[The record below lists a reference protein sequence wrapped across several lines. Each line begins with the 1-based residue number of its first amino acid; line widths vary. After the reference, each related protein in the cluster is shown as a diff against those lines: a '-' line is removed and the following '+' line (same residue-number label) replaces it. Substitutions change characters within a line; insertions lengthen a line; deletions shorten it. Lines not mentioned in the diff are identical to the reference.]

1 MRINKR
7 FGIKASAAVIAAVLL
22 AGGCAG
28 AGSGGEGPTK
38 VEETTTAAKPGPS
51 APESPEGMPGQQG
64 QNGTEGAGA
73 PVNGYQLIS
82 DYGVTAPG
90 NLPAYE
96 LPAGLRPAVRED
108 QVQAELLTAV
118 YINGEFR
125 FRLRIEDRSV
135 VMLTPEEVKAV
146 QEKEAGNG
154 EPSAQGRDTKPDDS
168 YVEIDRDKGIYGR
181 SAYEERLRAEE
192 PEGGGTLSVRLTG
205 TGVAEGGYTPT
216 RSSSTR
222 QYVES
227 EEGGYLLTVGEYAMQ
242 GKPFLAEQPE
252 GTYEL
257 WVPGFQEAIGFT
269 LEQAKVYESLLDIP
283 GMHEWGDYLIR
294 AAGSRRGAQVE
305 VQYFVLPGQWEG
317 DYRYNFLDS
326 KLDYTKDGHTE
337 SCGHPVLTA
346 QTRLNEPLSGIP
358 PYRMAVQQ
366 TFDGPKTEEGGSY
379 TLSLRDLLLTS
390 PERSDEISLTIPQNA
405 EQLDQ
410 EIEFEDSTIRL
421 LKIER
426 GDEPELYTID
436 DGVDVMRPVVYI
448 EVQVTDR
455 NPDRHLINLQGRK
468 QASEPYITEVRPNVE
483 RTEKSYRSSR
493 VMGLTVFY
501 DEGDTEVRFS
511 LENPQY
517 VEDLEL
523 ELPVLMEE

>member
-1 MRINKR
+1 MRKTRR
-7 FGIKASAAVIAAVLL
+7 FQIKAAAAVIAAALL

-28 AGSGGEGPTK
+28 AESGAEGPTK
-38 VEETTTAAKPGPS
+38 VEETTTAAKAEPA
-51 APESPEGMPGQQG
+51 APESPEGVPGQQA
-64 QNGTEGAGA
+64 QAGTGEASE

-90 NLPAYE
+90 DLQAYE
-96 LPAGLRPAVRED
+96 LPDGLRPAVEEN
-108 QVQAELLTAV
+108 QVRAELLTAV

-125 FRLRIEDRSV
+125 FRLRIEDSSV
-135 VMLTPEEVKAV
+135 IMLTPEEVKAV
-146 QEKEAGNG
+146 QEKEAGDG
-154 EPSAQGRDTKPDDS
+154 PAQDGTAAPDDS
-168 YVEIDRDKGIYGR
+168 YVEIDRDKGLYGR
-181 SAYEERLRAEE
+181 SAYEERLRAEN
-192 PEGGGTLSVRLTG
+192 PGGGGTLSVRLIG
-205 TGVAEGGYTPT
+205 DGVAEGGYTPN

-227 EEGGYLLTVGEYAMQ
+227 GESGYLLTVGEYAMQ
-242 GKPFLAEQPE
+242 GKPLRAEQPE

-269 LEQAKVYESLLDIP
+269 LEPAQVYESLLDIP
-283 GMHEWGDYLIR
+283 GMQEAGDYLIWT
-294 AAGSRRGAQVE
+294 AGSGRDGQVE
-305 VQYFVLPGQWEG
+305 VQYFILPGQWEE
-317 DYRYNFLDS
+317 DYRYSFLDS
-326 KLDYTKDGHTE
+326 KLDYTRDGITE
-337 SCGHPVLTA
+337 SCGHSILSA

-358 PYRMAVQQ
+358 PYRMTVQQ
-366 TFDGPKTEEGGSY
+366 TFAGPEAQEGGSY

-390 PERSDEISLTIPQNA
+390 PERSGEITLAIPQDV

-410 EIEFEDSTIRL
+410 EIEFEDSTIRF

-483 RTEKSYRSSR
+483 RTEKSYRSSQ
-493 VMGLTVFY
+493 VVGLTVFY

>member
-1 MRINKR
+1 MRKTRR
-7 FGIKASAAVIAAVLL
+7 FQIKAAAAVIAAALL

-28 AGSGGEGPTK
+28 AESGAEGPTK
-38 VEETTTAAKPGPS
+38 VEDTTTAAKAEPA
-51 APESPEGMPGQQG
+51 APESPEGMLGQQG
-64 QNGTEGAGA
+64 QAGTREAGE

-90 NLPAYE
+90 DLQAYE
-96 LPAGLRPAVRED
+96 LPDGLRPAVEEN
-108 QVQAELLTAV
+108 QVRAELLTAV

-125 FRLRIEDRSV
+125 FRIRIEDSSV
-135 VMLTPEEVKAV
+135 TMLTPEEVKAV
-146 QEKEAGNG
+146 QEREAGDG
-154 EPSAQGRDTKPDDS
+154 SAQDGTAAPDDS
-168 YVEIDRDKGIYGR
+168 YVEIDRDKGLYGR
-181 SAYEERLRAEE
+181 SAYEERLRAEN
-192 PEGGGTLSVRLTG
+192 PGGGGTLSVRLIG
-205 TGVAEGGYTPT
+205 DGVAEGGYTPN

-222 QYVES
+222 HYVES
-227 EEGGYLLTVGEYAMQ
+227 GESGYLLTVGEYAMQ
-242 GKPFLAEQPE
+242 GKPLRAEQPE

-269 LEQAKVYESLLDIP
+269 LEPAPVYESLLDIP
-283 GMHEWGDYLIR
+283 GMQEAGDYLIWT
-294 AAGSRRGAQVE
+294 AGSGRDGQVE
-305 VQYFVLPGQWEG
+305 VQYFILPGQWEE
-317 DYRYNFLDS
+317 DYRYSFLDS
-326 KLDYTKDGHTE
+326 KLDYTKDGITE
-337 SCGHPVLTA
+337 SCGHSIVSA

-358 PYRMAVQQ
+358 PYRMTVQQ
-366 TFDGPKTEEGGSY
+366 TFAGPEAQEGGSY

-390 PERSDEISLTIPQNA
+390 PERSGEITLAIPQDV

-483 RTEKSYRSSR
+483 RTEKSYRSSQ
-493 VMGLTVFY
+493 VVGLTVFY

>member
-1 MRINKR
+1 MRPP
-7 FGIKASAAVIAAVLL
+7 
-22 AGGCAG
+22 CW
-28 AGSGGEGPTK
+28 P
-38 VEETTTAAKPGPS
+38 EETTTAAKAEPA
-51 APESPEGMPGQQG
+51 APESPEGVPGQQG
-64 QNGTEGAGA
+64 QAGTREAGE

-90 NLPAYE
+90 DLQAYE
-96 LPAGLRPAVRED
+96 LPDGLRPAVEEN
-108 QVQAELLTAV
+108 QVRAELLTAV

-125 FRLRIEDRSV
+125 FRLRIEDSSV
-135 VMLTPEEVKAV
+135 TMLTPEEVKEV
-146 QEKEAGNG
+146 QEKEAGDG
-154 EPSAQGRDTKPDDS
+154 SAQDGTAAPDDS
-168 YVEIDRDKGIYGR
+168 YVEIDRDKGLYGR
-181 SAYEERLRAEE
+181 SAYEERLRAEN
-192 PEGGGTLSVRLTG
+192 PGGGGTLSVRLIG
-205 TGVAEGGYTPT
+205 DGVAEGGYTPN

-227 EEGGYLLTVGEYAMQ
+227 GESGYLLTVGEYAMQ
-242 GKPFLAEQPE
+242 GKPLRAEQPE

-269 LEQAKVYESLLDIP
+269 LEPAPVYESLLDIP
-283 GMHEWGDYLIR
+283 GMQEAGDYLIWT
-294 AAGSRRGAQVE
+294 AGSGRDGQVE
-305 VQYFVLPGQWEG
+305 VQYFILPGQWEE
-317 DYRYNFLDS
+317 DYRYSFLDS
-326 KLDYTKDGHTE
+326 KLDYTRDGITE
-337 SCGHPVLTA
+337 SCGHSILSA

-358 PYRMAVQQ
+358 PYRMTVQQ
-366 TFDGPKTEEGGSY
+366 TFAGPEAQEGGSY

-390 PERSDEISLTIPQNA
+390 PERSGEITLAIPQDV

-410 EIEFEDSTIRL
+410 EIAFEDSTIRF

-483 RTEKSYRSSR
+483 RTEKSYRSSQ
-493 VMGLTVFY
+493 VVGLTVFY

>member
-1 MRINKR
+1 MRKTRR
-7 FGIKASAAVIAAVLL
+7 FQIKAAAAVIAAALL

-28 AGSGGEGPTK
+28 AESGAEGPTK
-38 VEETTTAAKPGPS
+38 VEETTTAAKAEPA
-51 APESPEGMPGQQG
+51 APESPEGVPGQQA
-64 QNGTEGAGA
+64 QAGTREAGE

-90 NLPAYE
+90 DLQAYE
-96 LPAGLRPAVRED
+96 LPDGLRPAVEEN
-108 QVQAELLTAV
+108 QVRAELLTAV

-125 FRLRIEDRSV
+125 FRLRIEDSSV
-135 VMLTPEEVKAV
+135 TMLTPEEVKAV
-146 QEKEAGNG
+146 QEKEAGDG
-154 EPSAQGRDTKPDDS
+154 SAQDGTAAPDDS
-168 YVEIDRDKGIYGR
+168 YVEIDRDKGLYGR
-181 SAYEERLRAEE
+181 SAYEERLRAEN
-192 PEGGGTLSVRLTG
+192 PGGGGTLSVRLIG
-205 TGVAEGGYTPT
+205 DGVAEGGYTPN

-227 EEGGYLLTVGEYAMQ
+227 GESGYLLTVGEYAMQ
-242 GKPFLAEQPE
+242 GKPLRAEQPE

-269 LEQAKVYESLLDIP
+269 LEPAPVYESLLDIP
-283 GMHEWGDYLIR
+283 GMQEAGDYLIWT
-294 AAGSRRGAQVE
+294 AGSGRDGQVE
-305 VQYFVLPGQWEG
+305 VQYFILPGQWEE
-317 DYRYNFLDS
+317 DYRYSFLDS
-326 KLDYTKDGHTE
+326 KLDYTRDGITE
-337 SCGHPVLTA
+337 SCGHSIVSA

-358 PYRMAVQQ
+358 PYRMTVQQ
-366 TFDGPKTEEGGSY
+366 TFAGPEAQEGGSY

-390 PERSDEISLTIPQNA
+390 PERSGEITLAIPQGVK
-405 EQLDQ
+405 QLDQ

-455 NPDRHLINLQGRK
+455 NADRHLINLQGRK
-468 QASEPYITEVRPNVE
+468 QESEPYITEVRPNVE
-483 RTEKSYRSSR
+483 RTEKSYRSSQ
-493 VMGLTVFY
+493 VVGLTVFY

>member
-1 MRINKR
+1 MRKTRR
-7 FGIKASAAVIAAVLL
+7 FQIKAAAAVIVAALL

-28 AGSGGEGPTK
+28 AESGAEGPMK
-38 VEETTTAAKPGPS
+38 VEETTTAAKAEPA
-51 APESPEGMPGQQG
+51 APESPEGVPGQQG
-64 QNGTEGAGA
+64 QAGTGEAGE

-90 NLPAYE
+90 DLQAYE
-96 LPAGLRPAVRED
+96 LPDGLRPAVEEN
-108 QVQAELLTAV
+108 QVRAELLTAV

-125 FRLRIEDRSV
+125 FRLRIEDSSV
-135 VMLTPEEVKAV
+135 TMLTPEEVKAV
-146 QEKEAGNG
+146 QEKEAGDG
-154 EPSAQGRDTKPDDS
+154 SAQDGTAAPDDS
-168 YVEIDRDKGIYGR
+168 YVEIDRDKGLYGR
-181 SAYEERLRAEE
+181 SAYEERLRAEN
-192 PEGGGTLSVRLTG
+192 PGGGGTLSVRLIG
-205 TGVAEGGYTPT
+205 DGVAEGGYTPN

-227 EEGGYLLTVGEYAMQ
+227 GESGYLLTVGEYAMQ
-242 GKPFLAEQPE
+242 GKPLRAEQPE

-269 LEQAKVYESLLDIP
+269 LEPAPVYESLLDIP
-283 GMHEWGDYLIR
+283 GMQEAGDYLIWT
-294 AAGSRRGAQVE
+294 AGSGRDGQVE
-305 VQYFVLPGQWEG
+305 VQYFILPGQWEE
-317 DYRYNFLDS
+317 DYRYSFLDS
-326 KLDYTKDGHTE
+326 KLDYTRDGITE
-337 SCGHPVLTA
+337 SCGHSIVSA

-358 PYRMAVQQ
+358 PYRMTVQQ
-366 TFDGPKTEEGGSY
+366 TFAGPEAQEGGSY

-390 PERSDEISLTIPQNA
+390 PERSGEITLAIPQDV

-410 EIEFEDSTIRL
+410 EIAFEDSTIRF

-483 RTEKSYRSSR
+483 RTEKSYRSSQ
-493 VMGLTVFY
+493 VVGLTVFY

>member
-1 MRINKR
+1 MRKTRR
-7 FGIKASAAVIAAVLL
+7 FQIKAAAAVIAVALL

-28 AGSGGEGPTK
+28 AESGAEGPTK
-38 VEETTTAAKPGPS
+38 VEETTTAAKAEPA
-51 APESPEGMPGQQG
+51 APESPEGVPGQQA
-64 QNGTEGAGA
+64 QAGTGEAGE

-90 NLPAYE
+90 DLQAYE
-96 LPAGLRPAVRED
+96 LPDGLRPAVEEN
-108 QVQAELLTAV
+108 QVRAELLTAV

-125 FRLRIEDRSV
+125 FRLRIEDSSV
-135 VMLTPEEVKAV
+135 TMLTPEEVKAV
-146 QEKEAGNG
+146 QEKEAGDG
-154 EPSAQGRDTKPDDS
+154 SAQDGTAAPDGS
-168 YVEIDRDKGIYGR
+168 YVEIDRDKGLYGR
-181 SAYEERLRAEE
+181 SAYEERLRAEN
-192 PEGGGTLSVRLTG
+192 PGGGGTLSVRLIG
-205 TGVAEGGYTPT
+205 DGVAEGGYTPN

-227 EEGGYLLTVGEYAMQ
+227 GESGYLLTVGEYAMQ
-242 GKPFLAEQPE
+242 GKPLRAEQPE

-269 LEQAKVYESLLDIP
+269 LEPAPVYESLLDIP
-283 GMHEWGDYLIR
+283 GMQEAGDYLIWT
-294 AAGSRRGAQVE
+294 AGSGRDGQVE
-305 VQYFVLPGQWEG
+305 VQYFILPGQWEE
-317 DYRYNFLDS
+317 DYRYSFLDS
-326 KLDYTKDGHTE
+326 KLDYTRDGITE
-337 SCGHPVLTA
+337 SCGHSILSA

-358 PYRMAVQQ
+358 PYRMTVQQ
-366 TFDGPKTEEGGSY
+366 TFAGPEAQEGGSY

-390 PERSDEISLTIPQNA
+390 PERSGEITLAIPQDV

-410 EIEFEDSTIRL
+410 EIAFEDSTIRL

-483 RTEKSYRSSR
+483 RTEKSYRSSQ
-493 VMGLTVFY
+493 VVGLTVFY

-523 ELPVLMEE
+523 ELPFLMEE

>member
-1 MRINKR
+1 MRKTRR
-7 FGIKASAAVIAAVLL
+7 FQIKAAAAVIAVALL

-28 AGSGGEGPTK
+28 AESGAEGPTK
-38 VEETTTAAKPGPS
+38 VEETTTAAKAEPA
-51 APESPEGMPGQQG
+51 APESPEGVPGQQA
-64 QNGTEGAGA
+64 QAGTGEAGE

-90 NLPAYE
+90 DLQAYE
-96 LPAGLRPAVRED
+96 LPDGLRPAVEEN
-108 QVQAELLTAV
+108 QVRAELLTAV

-125 FRLRIEDRSV
+125 FRLRIEDSSV
-135 VMLTPEEVKAV
+135 TMLTPEEVKAV
-146 QEKEAGNG
+146 QEKEAGDG
-154 EPSAQGRDTKPDDS
+154 SAQDGTAAPDDS
-168 YVEIDRDKGIYGR
+168 YVEIDRDKGLYGR
-181 SAYEERLRAEE
+181 SAYEERLRAEN
-192 PEGGGTLSVRLTG
+192 PGGGGTLSVRLIG
-205 TGVAEGGYTPT
+205 DGVAEGGYTPN

-227 EEGGYLLTVGEYAMQ
+227 GESGYLLTVGEYAMQ
-242 GKPFLAEQPE
+242 GKPLRAEQPE

-269 LEQAKVYESLLDIP
+269 LEPAPVYESLLDIP
-283 GMHEWGDYLIR
+283 GMQEAGDYLIWTS
-294 AAGSRRGAQVE
+294 GSGRDGQVE
-305 VQYFVLPGQWEG
+305 VQYFILPGQWEE
-317 DYRYNFLDS
+317 DYRYSFLDS
-326 KLDYTKDGHTE
+326 KLDYTRDGITE
-337 SCGHPVLTA
+337 SCGHSILSA

-358 PYRMAVQQ
+358 PYRMTVQQ
-366 TFDGPKTEEGGSY
+366 TFAGPEAQEGGSY

-390 PERSDEISLTIPQNA
+390 PERSGEITLAIPQDV

-483 RTEKSYRSSR
+483 RTENYYRSSQ
-493 VMGLTVFY
+493 VVGLTVFY

>member
-1 MRINKR
+1 MRKTRR
-7 FGIKASAAVIAAVLL
+7 FQIKAAAAVIAVALL

-28 AGSGGEGPTK
+28 AESGAEGPTK
-38 VEETTTAAKPGPS
+38 VEETTTAAKAEPA
-51 APESPEGMPGQQG
+51 APESPEGVPGQQA
-64 QNGTEGAGA
+64 QAGTGEAGE

-90 NLPAYE
+90 DLQAYE
-96 LPAGLRPAVRED
+96 LPDGLRPAVEEN
-108 QVQAELLTAV
+108 QVRAELLTAV

-125 FRLRIEDRSV
+125 FRLRIEDSSV
-135 VMLTPEEVKAV
+135 IMLTPEEVKAV
-146 QEKEAGNG
+146 QEKEAGDG
-154 EPSAQGRDTKPDDS
+154 PAQDGTAAPDDS
-168 YVEIDRDKGIYGR
+168 YVEIDRDKGLYGR
-181 SAYEERLRAEE
+181 SAYEERLRAEN
-192 PEGGGTLSVRLTG
+192 PGGGGTLSVRLIG
-205 TGVAEGGYTPT
+205 DGVAEGGYTPN

-227 EEGGYLLTVGEYAMQ
+227 GESGYLLTVGEYAMQ
-242 GKPFLAEQPE
+242 GKPLRAEQPE

-269 LEQAKVYESLLDIP
+269 LEPAQVYESLLDIP
-283 GMHEWGDYLIR
+283 GMQEAGDYLIWT
-294 AAGSRRGAQVE
+294 AGSGRDGQVE
-305 VQYFVLPGQWEG
+305 VQYFILPGQWEE
-317 DYRYNFLDS
+317 DYRYSFLDS
-326 KLDYTKDGHTE
+326 KLDYTRDGITE
-337 SCGHPVLTA
+337 SCGHSILSA

-358 PYRMAVQQ
+358 PYRMTVQQ
-366 TFDGPKTEEGGSY
+366 TFAGPEAQEGGSY

-390 PERSDEISLTIPQNA
+390 PERSGEITLAIPQDV

-410 EIEFEDSTIRL
+410 EIEFEDSTIRF

-483 RTEKSYRSSR
+483 RTEKSYRSSQ
-493 VMGLTVFY
+493 VVGLTVFY

>member
-1 MRINKR
+1 MRKTRR
-7 FGIKASAAVIAAVLL
+7 FQIKAAAAVIAAALL

-28 AGSGGEGPTK
+28 AESGAEGPTK
-38 VEETTTAAKPGPS
+38 VEETTTAAKAEPA
-51 APESPEGMPGQQG
+51 APESPEGVPGQQG
-64 QNGTEGAGA
+64 QAGTGEAGE

-90 NLPAYE
+90 DLQAYE
-96 LPAGLRPAVRED
+96 LPDGLRPAVEEN
-108 QVQAELLTAV
+108 QVRAELLTAV

-125 FRLRIEDRSV
+125 FRLRIEDSSV
-135 VMLTPEEVKAV
+135 TMLTPEEVKAV
-146 QEKEAGNG
+146 QEKEAGDG
-154 EPSAQGRDTKPDDS
+154 SAQDGTAAPDDS
-168 YVEIDRDKGIYGR
+168 YVEIDRDKGLYGR
-181 SAYEERLRAEE
+181 SAYEERLRAEN
-192 PEGGGTLSVRLTG
+192 PGGGGTLSVRLIG
-205 TGVAEGGYTPT
+205 DGVAEGGYTPN

-227 EEGGYLLTVGEYAMQ
+227 GESGYLLTVGEYAMQ
-242 GKPFLAEQPE
+242 GKPLRAEQPE

-269 LEQAKVYESLLDIP
+269 LEPAPVYESLLDIP
-283 GMHEWGDYLIR
+283 GMQEAGDYLIWTS
-294 AAGSRRGAQVE
+294 GSGRDGQVE
-305 VQYFVLPGQWEG
+305 VQYFILPGQWEE
-317 DYRYNFLDS
+317 DYRYSFLDS
-326 KLDYTKDGHTE
+326 KLDYTRDGITE
-337 SCGHPVLTA
+337 SCGHSILSA

-358 PYRMAVQQ
+358 PYRMTVQQ
-366 TFDGPKTEEGGSY
+366 TFAGPEAQEGGSY

-390 PERSDEISLTIPQNA
+390 PERSGEITLAIPQDV

-410 EIEFEDSTIRL
+410 EIAFEDSTIRL

-448 EVQVTDR
+448 EVQVMDR

-483 RTEKSYRSSR
+483 RTEKSYRSSQ
-493 VMGLTVFY
+493 VVGLTVFY

>member
-1 MRINKR
+1 MRKTRR
-7 FGIKASAAVIAAVLL
+7 FQIKAAAAVIAAALL

-28 AGSGGEGPTK
+28 AESGAEGPTK
-38 VEETTTAAKPGPS
+38 VEDPTTAAKAEPA
-51 APESPEGMPGQQG
+51 APESPEGVPGQQG
-64 QNGTEGAGA
+64 QAGTGEAGE

-90 NLPAYE
+90 DLQAYE
-96 LPAGLRPAVRED
+96 LPDGLRPAVEEN
-108 QVQAELLTAV
+108 QVRAELLTAV

-125 FRLRIEDRSV
+125 FRLRIEDSSV
-135 VMLTPEEVKAV
+135 TMLTPEEVKAV
-146 QEKEAGNG
+146 QEKEAGDG
-154 EPSAQGRDTKPDDS
+154 SAQDGTAAPDDS
-168 YVEIDRDKGIYGR
+168 YVEIDRDKGLYGR
-181 SAYEERLRAEE
+181 SAYEERLRAEN
-192 PEGGGTLSVRLTG
+192 PGGGGTLSVRLIG
-205 TGVAEGGYTPT
+205 DGVAEGGYTPN

-227 EEGGYLLTVGEYAMQ
+227 GESGYLLTVGEYAMQ
-242 GKPFLAEQPE
+242 GKPLRAEQPE

-269 LEQAKVYESLLDIP
+269 LEPAPVYESLLDIP
-283 GMHEWGDYLIR
+283 GMQEAGDYLIWT
-294 AAGSRRGAQVE
+294 AGSGRDGQVE
-305 VQYFVLPGQWEG
+305 VQYFILPGQWEE
-317 DYRYNFLDS
+317 DYRYSFLDS
-326 KLDYTKDGHTE
+326 KLDYTRDGITE
-337 SCGHPVLTA
+337 SCGHSIVSA

-358 PYRMAVQQ
+358 PYRMTVQQ
-366 TFDGPKTEEGGSY
+366 TFAGPEAQEGGSY

-390 PERSDEISLTIPQNA
+390 PERSGEITLAIPQDV

-410 EIEFEDSTIRL
+410 EIAFEDSTIRF

-483 RTEKSYRSSR
+483 RTEKSYRSSQ
-493 VMGLTVFY
+493 VVGLTVFY

>member
-1 MRINKR
+1 MRKTRR
-7 FGIKASAAVIAAVLL
+7 FQIKAAAAVIAAALL

-28 AGSGGEGPTK
+28 AESGAEGPTK
-38 VEETTTAAKPGPS
+38 VEETTTAAKAEPA
-51 APESPEGMPGQQG
+51 APESPEGVPGQQA
-64 QNGTEGAGA
+64 QAGTGEAGE

-90 NLPAYE
+90 DLQAYE
-96 LPAGLRPAVRED
+96 LPDGLRPAVEEN
-108 QVQAELLTAV
+108 QVRAELLTAV

-125 FRLRIEDRSV
+125 FCLRIEDSSV
-135 VMLTPEEVKAV
+135 IMLTPEEVKAV
-146 QEKEAGNG
+146 QEKEAGDG
-154 EPSAQGRDTKPDDS
+154 PAQDGTAAPDDS
-168 YVEIDRDKGIYGR
+168 YVEIDRDKGLYGR
-181 SAYEERLRAEE
+181 SAYEERLRAEN
-192 PEGGGTLSVRLTG
+192 PGGGGTLSVRLIG
-205 TGVAEGGYTPT
+205 DGVAEGGYTPN

-227 EEGGYLLTVGEYAMQ
+227 GESGYLLTVGEYAMQ
-242 GKPFLAEQPE
+242 GKPLRAEQPE

-269 LEQAKVYESLLDIP
+269 LEPAQVYESLLDIP
-283 GMHEWGDYLIR
+283 GMQEAGDYLIWT
-294 AAGSRRGAQVE
+294 AGSGRDGQVE
-305 VQYFVLPGQWEG
+305 VQYFILPGQWEE
-317 DYRYNFLDS
+317 DYRYSFLDS
-326 KLDYTKDGHTE
+326 KLDYTRDGITE
-337 SCGHPVLTA
+337 SCGHSILSA

-358 PYRMAVQQ
+358 PYRMTVQQ
-366 TFDGPKTEEGGSY
+366 TFAGPEAQEGGSY

-390 PERSDEISLTIPQNA
+390 PERSGEITLAIPQDV

-410 EIEFEDSTIRL
+410 EIEFEDSTIRF

-483 RTEKSYRSSR
+483 RTEKSYRSSQ
-493 VMGLTVFY
+493 VVGLTVFY

>member
-1 MRINKR
+1 MRKTRR
-7 FGIKASAAVIAAVLL
+7 FQIKAAAAVIAAALL

-28 AGSGGEGPTK
+28 AESGAEGPTK
-38 VEETTTAAKPGPS
+38 VEETTTAAKAEPV
-51 APESPEGMPGQQG
+51 APESPEGVPGQQA
-64 QNGTEGAGA
+64 QAGTGEAGE

-90 NLPAYE
+90 DLQAYE
-96 LPAGLRPAVRED
+96 LPDGLRPAVEEN
-108 QVQAELLTAV
+108 QVRAELLTAV

-125 FRLRIEDRSV
+125 FRLRIEDSSV
-135 VMLTPEEVKAV
+135 TMLTPEEVKAV
-146 QEKEAGNG
+146 QEKEAGDG
-154 EPSAQGRDTKPDDS
+154 SAQDGTAAPDDS
-168 YVEIDRDKGIYGR
+168 YVEIDRDKGLYGR
-181 SAYEERLRAEE
+181 SAYEERLRAEN
-192 PEGGGTLSVRLTG
+192 PGGGGTLSVRLIG
-205 TGVAEGGYTPT
+205 DGVAEGGYTPN

-227 EEGGYLLTVGEYAMQ
+227 GESGYLLTVGEYAMQ
-242 GKPFLAEQPE
+242 GKPLRAEQPE

-269 LEQAKVYESLLDIP
+269 LEPAQVYESLLDIP
-283 GMHEWGDYLIR
+283 GMQEAGDYLIWT
-294 AAGSRRGAQVE
+294 AGSGRNGQVE
-305 VQYFVLPGQWEG
+305 VQYFILPGQWEE
-317 DYRYNFLDS
+317 DYRYSFLDS
-326 KLDYTKDGHTE
+326 KLDYTRDGITE
-337 SCGHPVLTA
+337 SCGHSIVSA

-358 PYRMAVQQ
+358 PYRMTVQQ
-366 TFDGPKTEEGGSY
+366 TFAGPEAQEGGSY

-390 PERSDEISLTIPQNA
+390 PERSGEITLAIPQDV

-410 EIEFEDSTIRL
+410 EIEFEDSTIRF

-483 RTEKSYRSSR
+483 RTEKSYRSSQ
-493 VMGLTVFY
+493 VVGLTVFY

>member
-1 MRINKR
+1 MRKTRR
-7 FGIKASAAVIAAVLL
+7 FQIKAAAAVIAAALL

-28 AGSGGEGPTK
+28 AESGAEGPTK
-38 VEETTTAAKPGPS
+38 VEETTTAAKAEPA
-51 APESPEGMPGQQG
+51 APESPEGVPGQQA
-64 QNGTEGAGA
+64 QAGTGEAGE

-90 NLPAYE
+90 DLQAYE
-96 LPAGLRPAVRED
+96 LPDGLRPAVEEN
-108 QVQAELLTAV
+108 QVRAELLTAV

-125 FRLRIEDRSV
+125 FRLRIEDSSV
-135 VMLTPEEVKAV
+135 TMLTPEEVKAV
-146 QEKEAGNG
+146 QEKEAGDG
-154 EPSAQGRDTKPDDS
+154 SAQDGTAAPDAS
-168 YVEIDRDKGIYGR
+168 CVEIDRDKGLYGR
-181 SAYEERLRAEE
+181 SAYEERLRAEN
-192 PEGGGTLSVRLTG
+192 PGGGGTLSVRLIG
-205 TGVAEGGYTPT
+205 DGVAEGGYTPN

-227 EEGGYLLTVGEYAMQ
+227 GESGYLLTVGEYAMQ
-242 GKPFLAEQPE
+242 GKPLRAEQPE

-269 LEQAKVYESLLDIP
+269 LEPAPVYESLLDIP
-283 GMHEWGDYLIR
+283 GMQEAGDYLIWTS
-294 AAGSRRGAQVE
+294 GSGRDGQVE
-305 VQYFVLPGQWEG
+305 VQYFILPGQWEE
-317 DYRYNFLDS
+317 DYRYSFLDS
-326 KLDYTKDGHTE
+326 KLDYTRDGITE
-337 SCGHPVLTA
+337 SCGHSIVSA

-358 PYRMAVQQ
+358 PYRMTVQQ
-366 TFDGPKTEEGGSY
+366 TFAGPEAQEGGSY

-390 PERSDEISLTIPQNA
+390 PERSGEITLAIPQDV

-483 RTEKSYRSSR
+483 RTEKSYRSSQ
-493 VMGLTVFY
+493 VVGLTVFY

>member
-1 MRINKR
+1 MRKTRR
-7 FGIKASAAVIAAVLL
+7 FQIKAAAAVIVAALL

-28 AGSGGEGPTK
+28 AESGAEGPMK
-38 VEETTTAAKPGPS
+38 VEETTTAAKAEPA
-51 APESPEGMPGQQG
+51 APESPEGVPGQQG
-64 QNGTEGAGA
+64 QAGTGEAGE

-90 NLPAYE
+90 DLQAYE
-96 LPAGLRPAVRED
+96 LPDGLRPAVEEN
-108 QVQAELLTAV
+108 QVRAELLTAV

-125 FRLRIEDRSV
+125 FRLRIEDSSV
-135 VMLTPEEVKAV
+135 TMLTPEEVKAV
-146 QEKEAGNG
+146 QEKEAGDG
-154 EPSAQGRDTKPDDS
+154 SAQDGTAAPDDS
-168 YVEIDRDKGIYGR
+168 YVEIDRDKGLYGR
-181 SAYEERLRAEE
+181 SAYEERLRAEN
-192 PEGGGTLSVRLTG
+192 PGGGGTLSVRLIG
-205 TGVAEGGYTPT
+205 DGVAEGGYTPN

-227 EEGGYLLTVGEYAMQ
+227 GESGYLLTVGEYAMQ
-242 GKPFLAEQPE
+242 GKPLRAEQPE
-252 GTYEL
+252 GNYEL

-269 LEQAKVYESLLDIP
+269 LEPAPVYESLLDIP
-283 GMHEWGDYLIR
+283 GMQEAGDYLIWT
-294 AAGSRRGAQVE
+294 AGSGRDGQVE
-305 VQYFVLPGQWEG
+305 VQYFILPGQWEE
-317 DYRYNFLDS
+317 DYRYSFLDS
-326 KLDYTKDGHTE
+326 KLDYTRDGITE
-337 SCGHPVLTA
+337 SCGHSILSA

-358 PYRMAVQQ
+358 PYRMTVQQ
-366 TFDGPKTEEGGSY
+366 TFAGPEAQEGGSY

-390 PERSDEISLTIPQNA
+390 PERSGEITLAIPQDV

-410 EIEFEDSTIRL
+410 EIAFEDSTIRL

-483 RTEKSYRSSR
+483 RTEKSYRSSQ
-493 VMGLTVFY
+493 VVGLTVFY

>member
-1 MRINKR
+1 MRKTRR
-7 FGIKASAAVIAAVLL
+7 FQIKAAAAVIAAALL

-28 AGSGGEGPTK
+28 AESGAEGPTK
-38 VEETTTAAKPGPS
+38 VEDTTTAAKAEPA
-51 APESPEGMPGQQG
+51 APESPEGVPGQQG
-64 QNGTEGAGA
+64 QAGTGEAGE

-90 NLPAYE
+90 DLQAYE
-96 LPAGLRPAVRED
+96 LPDGLRPAVEEN
-108 QVQAELLTAV
+108 QVRAELLTAV

-125 FRLRIEDRSV
+125 FRLRIEDSSV
-135 VMLTPEEVKAV
+135 TMLTPEEVKAV
-146 QEKEAGNG
+146 QEKEAGDG
-154 EPSAQGRDTKPDDS
+154 SAQDGTAAPDDS
-168 YVEIDRDKGIYGR
+168 YVEIDRDKGLYGR
-181 SAYEERLRAEE
+181 SAYEERLRAEN
-192 PEGGGTLSVRLTG
+192 PGGGGTLSVRLIG
-205 TGVAEGGYTPT
+205 DGVAEGGYTPN

-227 EEGGYLLTVGEYAMQ
+227 GESGYLLTVGEYAMQ
-242 GKPFLAEQPE
+242 GKPLRAEQPE

-269 LEQAKVYESLLDIP
+269 LELAPVYESLLDIP
-283 GMHEWGDYLIR
+283 GMQEAGDYLIWT
-294 AAGSRRGAQVE
+294 AGSGRDGQVE
-305 VQYFVLPGQWEG
+305 VQYFILPGQWEE
-317 DYRYNFLDS
+317 DYRYSFLDS
-326 KLDYTKDGHTE
+326 KLDYTRDGITE
-337 SCGHPVLTA
+337 SCGHSIVSA

-358 PYRMAVQQ
+358 PYRMTVQQ
-366 TFDGPKTEEGGSY
+366 TFAGPEAQEGGSY

-390 PERSDEISLTIPQNA
+390 PERSGEITLAIPQDV

-421 LKIER
+421 LQIER

-483 RTEKSYRSSR
+483 QTEKSYRSSQ
-493 VMGLTVFY
+493 VVGLTVFY

>member
-1 MRINKR
+1 MRKTRR
-7 FGIKASAAVIAAVLL
+7 FQIKAAAAVIAAALL

-28 AGSGGEGPTK
+28 AESGAEGPTK
-38 VEETTTAAKPGPS
+38 VEETTTAAKAEPA
-51 APESPEGMPGQQG
+51 APESPEGVPGQQA
-64 QNGTEGAGA
+64 QAGTGEAGE

-90 NLPAYE
+90 DLQAYE
-96 LPAGLRPAVRED
+96 LPDGLRPAVEEN
-108 QVQAELLTAV
+108 QVRAELLTAV

-125 FRLRIEDRSV
+125 FRLRIEDSSV
-135 VMLTPEEVKAV
+135 IMLTPEEVKAV
-146 QEKEAGNG
+146 QEKEAGDG
-154 EPSAQGRDTKPDDS
+154 PAQDGTAAPDDS
-168 YVEIDRDKGIYGR
+168 YVEIDRDKGLYGR
-181 SAYEERLRAEE
+181 SAYEERLRAEN
-192 PEGGGTLSVRLTG
+192 PGGGGTLSVRLIG
-205 TGVAEGGYTPT
+205 DGVAEGGYTPN

-227 EEGGYLLTVGEYAMQ
+227 GESGYLLTVGEYAMQ
-242 GKPFLAEQPE
+242 GKPLRAEQPE

-269 LEQAKVYESLLDIP
+269 LEPAQVYESLLDIP
-283 GMHEWGDYLIR
+283 GMQEAGDYLIWT
-294 AAGSRRGAQVE
+294 AGSGRDGQVE
-305 VQYFVLPGQWEG
+305 VQYFILPGQWEE
-317 DYRYNFLDS
+317 DYRYSFLDS
-326 KLDYTKDGHTE
+326 KLDYTRDGITE
-337 SCGHPVLTA
+337 SCGHSILSA

-358 PYRMAVQQ
+358 PYRMTVQQ
-366 TFDGPKTEEGGSY
+366 TFAGPEAQEGGSY

-390 PERSDEISLTIPQNA
+390 PERSGEITLAIPQDV

-410 EIEFEDSTIRL
+410 EIEFEDSTIRF

-483 RTEKSYRSSR
+483 RTEKSYRSSQ
-493 VMGLTVFY
+493 VVGLTVFY
-501 DEGDTEVRFS
+501 DEGDTEVRFR

>member
-1 MRINKR
+1 MRKTRR
-7 FGIKASAAVIAAVLL
+7 FQIKAAAAVIAAALL

-28 AGSGGEGPTK
+28 AESGAEGPTK
-38 VEETTTAAKPGPS
+38 VEETTTAAKAEPA
-51 APESPEGMPGQQG
+51 APESPEGVPGQQA
-64 QNGTEGAGA
+64 QAGTGEAGE

-90 NLPAYE
+90 DLQAYE
-96 LPAGLRPAVRED
+96 LPDGLRPAVEEN
-108 QVQAELLTAV
+108 QVRAELLTAV

-125 FRLRIEDRSV
+125 FRLRIEDSSV
-135 VMLTPEEVKAV
+135 IMLTPEEVKAV
-146 QEKEAGNG
+146 QEKEAGDG
-154 EPSAQGRDTKPDDS
+154 PAQDGTAAPDDS
-168 YVEIDRDKGIYGR
+168 YVEIDRDKGLYGR
-181 SAYEERLRAEE
+181 SAYEERLRAEN
-192 PEGGGTLSVRLTG
+192 PGGGGTLSVRLIG
-205 TGVAEGGYTPT
+205 DGVAEGGYTPN

-227 EEGGYLLTVGEYAMQ
+227 GESGYLVTVGEYAMQ
-242 GKPFLAEQPE
+242 GKPLRAEQPE

-269 LEQAKVYESLLDIP
+269 LEPAQVYESLLDIP
-283 GMHEWGDYLIR
+283 GMQEAGDYLIWT
-294 AAGSRRGAQVE
+294 AGSGRDGQVE
-305 VQYFVLPGQWEG
+305 VQYFILPGQWEE
-317 DYRYNFLDS
+317 DYRYSFLDS
-326 KLDYTKDGHTE
+326 KLDYTRDGITE
-337 SCGHPVLTA
+337 SCGHSILSA

-358 PYRMAVQQ
+358 PYRMTVQQ
-366 TFDGPKTEEGGSY
+366 TFAGPEAQEGGSY

-390 PERSDEISLTIPQNA
+390 PERSGEITLAIPQDV

-410 EIEFEDSTIRL
+410 EIEFEDSTIRF

-483 RTEKSYRSSR
+483 RTEKSYRSSQ
-493 VMGLTVFY
+493 VVGLTVFY

>member
-1 MRINKR
+1 MRKTRR
-7 FGIKASAAVIAAVLL
+7 FQIKAAAAVIAAALL

-28 AGSGGEGPTK
+28 AESGAEGPTK
-38 VEETTTAAKPGPS
+38 VEETTTAAKAEPV
-51 APESPEGMPGQQG
+51 APESPEGVPGQQA
-64 QNGTEGAGA
+64 QAGTGEAGE

-90 NLPAYE
+90 DLQAYE
-96 LPAGLRPAVRED
+96 LPDGLRPAVEEN
-108 QVQAELLTAV
+108 QVRAELLTAV

-125 FRLRIEDRSV
+125 FRLRIEDSSV
-135 VMLTPEEVKAV
+135 IMLTPEEVKAV
-146 QEKEAGNG
+146 QEKEAGDG
-154 EPSAQGRDTKPDDS
+154 PAQDGTAAPDDS
-168 YVEIDRDKGIYGR
+168 YVEIDRDKGLYGR
-181 SAYEERLRAEE
+181 SAYEERLRAEN
-192 PEGGGTLSVRLTG
+192 PGGGGTLSVRLIG
-205 TGVAEGGYTPT
+205 DGVAEGGYTPN

-227 EEGGYLLTVGEYAMQ
+227 GESGYLLTVGEYAMQ
-242 GKPFLAEQPE
+242 GKPLRAEQPE

-269 LEQAKVYESLLDIP
+269 LEPAQVYESLLDIP
-283 GMHEWGDYLIR
+283 GMQEAGDYLIWT
-294 AAGSRRGAQVE
+294 AGSGRDGQVE
-305 VQYFVLPGQWEG
+305 VQYFILPGQWEE
-317 DYRYNFLDS
+317 DYRYSFLDS
-326 KLDYTKDGHTE
+326 KLDYTRDGITE
-337 SCGHPVLTA
+337 SCGHSILSA

-358 PYRMAVQQ
+358 PYRMTVQQ
-366 TFDGPKTEEGGSY
+366 TFAGPEAQEGGSY

-390 PERSDEISLTIPQNA
+390 PERSGEITLAIPQDV

-410 EIEFEDSTIRL
+410 EIEFEDSTIRF

-483 RTEKSYRSSR
+483 RTEKSYRSSQ
-493 VMGLTVFY
+493 VVGLTVFY

>member
-1 MRINKR
+1 MRKTRR
-7 FGIKASAAVIAAVLL
+7 FQIKAAAAVIVAALL

-28 AGSGGEGPTK
+28 AESGAEGPMK
-38 VEETTTAAKPGPS
+38 VEKTTTAAKAEPA
-51 APESPEGMPGQQG
+51 APESPEGVPGQQG
-64 QNGTEGAGA
+64 QAGTGEAGE

-90 NLPAYE
+90 DLQAYE
-96 LPAGLRPAVRED
+96 LPDGLRPAVEEN
-108 QVQAELLTAV
+108 QVRAELLTAV

-125 FRLRIEDRSV
+125 FRLRIEDSSV
-135 VMLTPEEVKAV
+135 TMLTPEEVKAV
-146 QEKEAGNG
+146 QEKEAGDG
-154 EPSAQGRDTKPDDS
+154 SAQDGTAAPDDS
-168 YVEIDRDKGIYGR
+168 YVEIDRDKGLYGR
-181 SAYEERLRAEE
+181 SAYEERLRAEN
-192 PEGGGTLSVRLTG
+192 PGGGGTLSVRLIG
-205 TGVAEGGYTPT
+205 DGVAEGGYTPN

-227 EEGGYLLTVGEYAMQ
+227 GESGYLLTVGEYAMQ
-242 GKPFLAEQPE
+242 GKPLRAEQPE

-269 LEQAKVYESLLDIP
+269 LEPAPVYESLLDIP
-283 GMHEWGDYLIR
+283 GMQEAGDYLIWT
-294 AAGSRRGAQVE
+294 AGSGRDGQVE
-305 VQYFVLPGQWEG
+305 VQYFILPGQWEE
-317 DYRYNFLDS
+317 DYRYSFLDS
-326 KLDYTKDGHTE
+326 KLDYTRDGITE
-337 SCGHPVLTA
+337 SCGHSIVSA

-358 PYRMAVQQ
+358 PYRMTVQQ
-366 TFDGPKTEEGGSY
+366 TFAGPEAQEGGSY

-390 PERSDEISLTIPQNA
+390 PERSGEITLAIPQDV

-410 EIEFEDSTIRL
+410 EIAFEDSTIRF

-483 RTEKSYRSSR
+483 RTEKSYRSSQ
-493 VMGLTVFY
+493 VVGLTVFY

>member
-1 MRINKR
+1 MRKTRR
-7 FGIKASAAVIAAVLL
+7 FQIKAAAAVIAAALL

-28 AGSGGEGPTK
+28 AESGAEGPTK
-38 VEETTTAAKPGPS
+38 VEETTTAAKAEPA
-51 APESPEGMPGQQG
+51 APESPEGVPGQQA
-64 QNGTEGAGA
+64 QAGTGEAGE

-90 NLPAYE
+90 DLQAYE
-96 LPAGLRPAVRED
+96 LPDGLRPAVEEN
-108 QVQAELLTAV
+108 QVRAELLTAV

-125 FRLRIEDRSV
+125 FRLRIEDSSV
-135 VMLTPEEVKAV
+135 TMLTPEEVKAV
-146 QEKEAGNG
+146 QEKEAGDG
-154 EPSAQGRDTKPDDS
+154 AAQDGTAAPDDS
-168 YVEIDRDKGIYGR
+168 YVEIDRDKGLYGR
-181 SAYEERLRAEE
+181 SAYEERLRAEN
-192 PEGGGTLSVRLTG
+192 PGGGGTLSVRLIG
-205 TGVAEGGYTPT
+205 DGVAEGGYTPN

-227 EEGGYLLTVGEYAMQ
+227 GESGYLLTVGEYAMQ
-242 GKPFLAEQPE
+242 GKPLRAEQPE

-269 LEQAKVYESLLDIP
+269 LEPAPVYESLLDIP
-283 GMHEWGDYLIR
+283 GMQEAGDYLIWT
-294 AAGSRRGAQVE
+294 AGSGRDGQVE
-305 VQYFVLPGQWEG
+305 VQYFILPGQWEE
-317 DYRYNFLDS
+317 DYRYSFLDS
-326 KLDYTKDGHTE
+326 KLDYTRDGITE
-337 SCGHPVLTA
+337 SCGHSIVSA

-366 TFDGPKTEEGGSY
+366 TFAGPEAQEGGSY

-390 PERSDEISLTIPQNA
+390 PERSGEITLAIPQDV

-421 LKIER
+421 LQIER

-483 RTEKSYRSSR
+483 RTEKSYRSSQ
-493 VMGLTVFY
+493 VVGLTVFY

>member
-1 MRINKR
+1 MRKTRR
-7 FGIKASAAVIAAVLL
+7 FQIKAAAAVIAAALL
-22 AGGCAG
+22 VGGCAG
-28 AGSGGEGPTK
+28 AESGAEGPTK
-38 VEETTTAAKPGPS
+38 VEETTTAAKAEPA
-51 APESPEGMPGQQG
+51 APESPEGVPGQQA
-64 QNGTEGAGA
+64 QAGTGEAGE

-90 NLPAYE
+90 DLQAYE
-96 LPAGLRPAVRED
+96 LPDGLRPAVEEN
-108 QVQAELLTAV
+108 QVRAELLTAV

-125 FRLRIEDRSV
+125 FRLRIEDSSV
-135 VMLTPEEVKAV
+135 TMLTPEEVKAV
-146 QEKEAGNG
+146 QEKEAGDG
-154 EPSAQGRDTKPDDS
+154 AAQDGTAAPDDS
-168 YVEIDRDKGIYGR
+168 YVEIDRDKGLYGR
-181 SAYEERLRAEE
+181 SAYEERLRAEN
-192 PEGGGTLSVRLTG
+192 PGGGGTLSVRLIG
-205 TGVAEGGYTPT
+205 DGVAEGGYTPN

-227 EEGGYLLTVGEYAMQ
+227 GESGYLLTVGEYAMQ
-242 GKPFLAEQPE
+242 GKPLRAEQPE

-269 LEQAKVYESLLDIP
+269 LEPAPVYESLLDIP
-283 GMHEWGDYLIR
+283 GMQEAGDYLIWTS
-294 AAGSRRGAQVE
+294 GSGRDGQVE
-305 VQYFVLPGQWEG
+305 VQYFILPGQWEE
-317 DYRYNFLDS
+317 DYRYSFLDS
-326 KLDYTKDGHTE
+326 KLDYTRDGSTE
-337 SCGHPVLTA
+337 SCGHSIVSA

-366 TFDGPKTEEGGSY
+366 TFAGPEAQEGGSY

-390 PERSDEISLTIPQNA
+390 PERSGEITLAIPQDV

-410 EIEFEDSTIRL
+410 EIEFEDSTIRF

-426 GDEPELYTID
+426 GDNPELYTID

-483 RTEKSYRSSR
+483 RTEKSYRSSQ
-493 VMGLTVFY
+493 VVGLTVFY

>member
-1 MRINKR
+1 M
-7 FGIKASAAVIAAVLL
+7 
-22 AGGCAG
+22 
-28 AGSGGEGPTK
+28 
-38 VEETTTAAKPGPS
+38 
-51 APESPEGMPGQQG
+51 
-64 QNGTEGAGA
+64 
-73 PVNGYQLIS
+73 
-82 DYGVTAPG
+82 
-90 NLPAYE
+90 
-96 LPAGLRPAVRED
+96 
-108 QVQAELLTAV
+108 
-118 YINGEFR
+118 
-125 FRLRIEDRSV
+125 
-135 VMLTPEEVKAV
+135 
-146 QEKEAGNG
+146 
-154 EPSAQGRDTKPDDS
+154 
-168 YVEIDRDKGIYGR
+168 
-181 SAYEERLRAEE
+181 
-192 PEGGGTLSVRLTG
+192 
-205 TGVAEGGYTPT
+205 AEGGYTPN

-227 EEGGYLLTVGEYAMQ
+227 GESGYLLTVGEYAMQ
-242 GKPFLAEQPE
+242 GKPLRAEQPE

-269 LEQAKVYESLLDIP
+269 LEPAPVYESLLDIP
-283 GMHEWGDYLIR
+283 GMQEAGDYLIWT
-294 AAGSRRGAQVE
+294 AGSGRDGQVE
-305 VQYFVLPGQWEG
+305 VQYFILPGQWEE
-317 DYRYNFLDS
+317 DYRYSFLDS
-326 KLDYTKDGHTE
+326 KLDYTRDGITE
-337 SCGHPVLTA
+337 SCGHSILSA

-358 PYRMAVQQ
+358 PYRMTVQQ
-366 TFDGPKTEEGGSY
+366 TFAGPEAQEGGSY

-390 PERSDEISLTIPQNA
+390 PERSGEITLAIPQDV

-483 RTEKSYRSSR
+483 RTEKSYRSSQ
-493 VMGLTVFY
+493 VVGLTVFY

>member
-1 MRINKR
+1 MRKTRR
-7 FGIKASAAVIAAVLL
+7 FQIKAAAAVIAAALL

-28 AGSGGEGPTK
+28 AESGAEGPTK
-38 VEETTTAAKPGPS
+38 VEETTTAAKAEPA
-51 APESPEGMPGQQG
+51 APESPEGVPGQQG
-64 QNGTEGAGA
+64 QAGTREAGE

-90 NLPAYE
+90 DLQAYE
-96 LPAGLRPAVRED
+96 LPDGLRPAVEEN
-108 QVQAELLTAV
+108 QVRAELLTAV

-125 FRLRIEDRSV
+125 FRLRIEDSSV
-135 VMLTPEEVKAV
+135 TMLTPEEVKEV
-146 QEKEAGNG
+146 QEKEAGDG
-154 EPSAQGRDTKPDDS
+154 SAQDGTAAPDDS
-168 YVEIDRDKGIYGR
+168 YMEIDRDKGLYGR
-181 SAYEERLRAEE
+181 SAYEERLRAEN
-192 PEGGGTLSVRLTG
+192 PGGGGTLSVRLIG
-205 TGVAEGGYTPT
+205 DGVAEGGYTPN

-227 EEGGYLLTVGEYAMQ
+227 GESGYLLTVGEYAMQ
-242 GKPFLAEQPE
+242 GKPLRAEQPE

-269 LEQAKVYESLLDIP
+269 LEPAPVYESLLDIP
-283 GMHEWGDYLIR
+283 GMQEAGDYLIWTS
-294 AAGSRRGAQVE
+294 GSGRDGQVE
-305 VQYFVLPGQWEG
+305 VQYFILPGQWEE
-317 DYRYNFLDS
+317 DYRYSFLDS
-326 KLDYTKDGHTE
+326 KLDYTRDGITE
-337 SCGHPVLTA
+337 SCGHSILSA

-358 PYRMAVQQ
+358 PYRMTVQQ
-366 TFDGPKTEEGGSY
+366 TFAGPEAQEGGSY

-390 PERSDEISLTIPQNA
+390 PERSGEITLAIPQDV

-410 EIEFEDSTIRL
+410 EIEFEDSTIRF
-421 LKIER
+421 LKIEL
-426 GDEPELYTID
+426 GDDPELYTID

-483 RTEKSYRSSR
+483 RTEKSYRSSQ
-493 VMGLTVFY
+493 VVGLTVFY

>member
-1 MRINKR
+1 M
-7 FGIKASAAVIAAVLL
+7 
-22 AGGCAG
+22 
-28 AGSGGEGPTK
+28 
-38 VEETTTAAKPGPS
+38 EETTTAAKAEPA
-51 APESPEGMPGQQG
+51 APESPEGVPGQQA
-64 QNGTEGAGA
+64 QAGTGEAGE

-90 NLPAYE
+90 DLQAYE
-96 LPAGLRPAVRED
+96 LPDGLRPAVEEN
-108 QVQAELLTAV
+108 QVRAELLTAV

-125 FRLRIEDRSV
+125 FRLRIEDSSV
-135 VMLTPEEVKAV
+135 IMLTPEEVKAV
-146 QEKEAGNG
+146 QEKEAGDG
-154 EPSAQGRDTKPDDS
+154 PAQDGTAAPDDS
-168 YVEIDRDKGIYGR
+168 YVEIDRDKGLYGR
-181 SAYEERLRAEE
+181 SAYEERLRAEN
-192 PEGGGTLSVRLTG
+192 PGGGGTLSVRLIG
-205 TGVAEGGYTPT
+205 DGVAEGGYTPN

-227 EEGGYLLTVGEYAMQ
+227 GESGYLLTVGEYAMQ
-242 GKPFLAEQPE
+242 GKPLRAEQPE

-269 LEQAKVYESLLDIP
+269 LEPAQVYESLLDIP
-283 GMHEWGDYLIR
+283 GMQEAGDYLIWT
-294 AAGSRRGAQVE
+294 AGSGRDGQVE
-305 VQYFVLPGQWEG
+305 VQYFILPGQWEE
-317 DYRYNFLDS
+317 DYRYSFLDS
-326 KLDYTKDGHTE
+326 KLDYTRDGITE
-337 SCGHPVLTA
+337 SCGHSILSA

-358 PYRMAVQQ
+358 PYRMTVQQ
-366 TFDGPKTEEGGSY
+366 TFAGPEAQEGGSY

-390 PERSDEISLTIPQNA
+390 PERSGEITLAIPQDV

-410 EIEFEDSTIRL
+410 EIEFEDSTIRF

-483 RTEKSYRSSR
+483 RTEKSYRSSQ
-493 VMGLTVFY
+493 VVGLTVFY

>member
-1 MRINKR
+1 MRKTRR
-7 FGIKASAAVIAAVLL
+7 FQIKAAAAVIAAALL

-28 AGSGGEGPTK
+28 AESGAEGPTK
-38 VEETTTAAKPGPS
+38 VEETTTAAKAEPA
-51 APESPEGMPGQQG
+51 APESPEGVPGQQG
-64 QNGTEGAGA
+64 QAGTGEAGE

-90 NLPAYE
+90 DLQAYE
-96 LPAGLRPAVRED
+96 LPDGLRPAVEEN
-108 QVQAELLTAV
+108 QVRAELLTAV

-125 FRLRIEDRSV
+125 FRLRIEDSSV
-135 VMLTPEEVKAV
+135 TMLTPEEVKAV
-146 QEKEAGNG
+146 QEKEAGDG
-154 EPSAQGRDTKPDDS
+154 SAQDGTAAPDGS
-168 YVEIDRDKGIYGR
+168 YVEIDRDKGLYGR
-181 SAYEERLRAEE
+181 SAYEERLRAEN
-192 PEGGGTLSVRLTG
+192 PGGGTLSVRLIG
-205 TGVAEGGYTPT
+205 DGVAEGGYTPN

-227 EEGGYLLTVGEYAMQ
+227 GESGYLLTVGEYAMQ
-242 GKPFLAEQPE
+242 GKPLRAEQPE

-269 LEQAKVYESLLDIP
+269 LEPAPVYESLLDIP
-283 GMHEWGDYLIR
+283 GMQEAGDYLIWT
-294 AAGSRRGAQVE
+294 AGSGRDGQVE
-305 VQYFVLPGQWEG
+305 VQYFILPGQWEE
-317 DYRYNFLDS
+317 DYRYSFLDS
-326 KLDYTKDGHTE
+326 KLDYTRDGITE
-337 SCGHPVLTA
+337 SCGHSILSA

-358 PYRMAVQQ
+358 PYRMTVQQ
-366 TFDGPKTEEGGSY
+366 TFAGPEAQEGGSY

-390 PERSDEISLTIPQNA
+390 PERSGEITLAIPQDV

-410 EIEFEDSTIRL
+410 EIEFEDSTIRF

-483 RTEKSYRSSR
+483 RTEKSYRSSQ
-493 VMGLTVFY
+493 VVGLTVFY

>member
-1 MRINKR
+1 MRKTRR
-7 FGIKASAAVIAAVLL
+7 FQIKAAAAVIAAALL

-28 AGSGGEGPTK
+28 AESGAEGPTK
-38 VEETTTAAKPGPS
+38 VEETTTAAKAEPA
-51 APESPEGMPGQQG
+51 APESPEGVPGQQA
-64 QNGTEGAGA
+64 QAGTGEAGE

-90 NLPAYE
+90 DLQAYE
-96 LPAGLRPAVRED
+96 LPDGLRPAVEEN
-108 QVQAELLTAV
+108 QVRAELLTAV

-125 FRLRIEDRSV
+125 FRLRIEDSSV
-135 VMLTPEEVKAV
+135 IMLTPEEVKAV
-146 QEKEAGNG
+146 QEKEAGDG
-154 EPSAQGRDTKPDDS
+154 PAQDGTAAPDDS
-168 YVEIDRDKGIYGR
+168 YVEIDRDKGLYGR
-181 SAYEERLRAEE
+181 SAYEERLRAEN
-192 PEGGGTLSVRLTG
+192 PGGGGTLSVRLIG
-205 TGVAEGGYTPT
+205 DGVAEGGYTPN

-227 EEGGYLLTVGEYAMQ
+227 GESGYLLTVGEYAMQ
-242 GKPFLAEQPE
+242 GKPLRAEQPE
-252 GTYEL
+252 GTYEP

-269 LEQAKVYESLLDIP
+269 LEPAQVYESLLDIP
-283 GMHEWGDYLIR
+283 GMQEAGDYLIWT
-294 AAGSRRGAQVE
+294 AGSGRDGQVE
-305 VQYFVLPGQWEG
+305 VQYFILPGQWEE
-317 DYRYNFLDS
+317 DYRYSFLDS
-326 KLDYTKDGHTE
+326 KLDYTRDGITE
-337 SCGHPVLTA
+337 SCGHSILSA

-358 PYRMAVQQ
+358 PYRMTVQQ
-366 TFDGPKTEEGGSY
+366 TFAGPEAQEGGSY

-390 PERSDEISLTIPQNA
+390 PERSGEITLAIPQDV

-410 EIEFEDSTIRL
+410 EIEFEDSTIRF

-483 RTEKSYRSSR
+483 RTEKSYRSSQ
-493 VMGLTVFY
+493 VVGLTVFY

>member
-1 MRINKR
+1 MRKTRR
-7 FGIKASAAVIAAVLL
+7 FQIKAAAAVIAVALL

-28 AGSGGEGPTK
+28 AESGAEGPTK
-38 VEETTTAAKPGPS
+38 VEETTTAAKAEPA
-51 APESPEGMPGQQG
+51 APESPEGVPGQQA
-64 QNGTEGAGA
+64 QAGTGEAGE

-90 NLPAYE
+90 DLQAYE
-96 LPAGLRPAVRED
+96 LPDGLRPAVEEN
-108 QVQAELLTAV
+108 QVRAELLTAV

-125 FRLRIEDRSV
+125 FRLRIEDSSV
-135 VMLTPEEVKAV
+135 TMLTPEEVKAV
-146 QEKEAGNG
+146 QEKEAGDG
-154 EPSAQGRDTKPDDS
+154 SAQDGTAAPDDS
-168 YVEIDRDKGIYGR
+168 YVEIDRDKGLYGR
-181 SAYEERLRAEE
+181 SAYEERLRAEN
-192 PEGGGTLSVRLTG
+192 PGGGGTLSVRLIG
-205 TGVAEGGYTPT
+205 DGVAEGGYTPN

-227 EEGGYLLTVGEYAMQ
+227 GESGYLLTVGEYAMQ
-242 GKPFLAEQPE
+242 GKPLRAEQPE

-269 LEQAKVYESLLDIP
+269 LEPAPVYESLLDIP
-283 GMHEWGDYLIR
+283 GMQEAGDYLIWTS
-294 AAGSRRGAQVE
+294 GSGRDGQVE
-305 VQYFVLPGQWEG
+305 VQYFILPGQWEE
-317 DYRYNFLDS
+317 DYRYSFLDS
-326 KLDYTKDGHTE
+326 KLDYTRDGITE
-337 SCGHPVLTA
+337 SCGHSILSA

-358 PYRMAVQQ
+358 PYRMTVQQ
-366 TFDGPKTEEGGSY
+366 TFAGPEAQEGGSY

-390 PERSDEISLTIPQNA
+390 PERSGEITLAIPQDV

-468 QASEPYITEVRPNVE
+468 QASDPYITEVRPNVE
-483 RTEKSYRSSR
+483 RTEKSYRSSQ
-493 VMGLTVFY
+493 VVGLTVFY
-501 DEGDTEVRFS
+501 DEGDTEVRVS